1 MIEIEEITRQL
12 EQIASDENFEY
23 LAERLSESWIMSGV
37 GAEAVE
43 PIVKFMEAHPEIDF
57 GAPGALVH
65 MIERPFGA
73 ESTERDSYEDV
84 VLASIKRKPTMHT
97 AWLLYRIINA
107 TSSSTKRD
115 SFIQAFSDALGKQTL
130 DEPTREQIMRFLE
143 YQAARKQ

>member
-1 MIEIEEITRQL
+1 
-12 EQIASDENFEY
+12 
-23 LAERLSESWIMSGV
+23 
-37 GAEAVE
+37 
-43 PIVKFMEAHPEIDF
+43 
-57 GAPGALVH
+57 

-97 AWLLYRIINA
+97 AWLLNRIINA